1 MLTVGSTQ
9 HAALVDAALS
19 EPVLRALRDRG
30 VSRFVVQHGSY
41 RPAALS
47 GWGEEGMAPT
57 LDCFA
62 YAADLDARLRRA
74 DLVISHAGAS
84 MGETQLD

>member
-41 RPAALS
+41 RPAAVSSL
-47 GWGEEGMAPT
+47 GAGATAPT

-84 MGETQLD
+84 MGETQLV

>member
-19 EPVLRALRDRG
+19 EAVLRALRGRG
-30 VSRFVVQHGSY
+30 VSRFVIQHGSY
-41 RPAALS
+41 RSAALD
-47 GWGEEGMAPT
+47 GRRDEGSVPR

-62 YAADLDARLRRA
+62 YAGDLDAQLRRA
-74 DLVISHAGAS
+74 DLVISHAGARGS
-84 MGETQLD
+84 GDFV

>member
-19 EPVLRALRDRG
+19 EPVLRALCDRD

-47 GWGEEGMAPT
+47 GVGGDGTAPT
-57 LDCFA
+57 VECFA
-62 YAADLDARLRRA
+62 YAADLDTRLRRA
-74 DLVISHAGAS
+74 DLVISHAGA
-84 MGETQLD
+84 